1 VLTIVTFL
9 WKPPNGYRSKFG
21 PDQVDTLARM
31 VRRHYPDPH
40 RFVCVTDDPRGIKD
54 GKVEL
59 FELWGDLATVRNPSG
74 SKNPSC
80 YRRLRLFA
88 KDAGDWLGPRF
99 VCLDLDCVVVG
110 DLRPLWDR
118 TDEFIIWKGTTAG
131 NFYNGSMF
139 MLEAGAR
146 SQVWRDFDPVNS
158 PLETKAARLYGSDQA
173 WIAYKLGGGEST
185 WTAEDGVYSFRNE
198 LRAARELPPGARIV
212 FFHGKGDP
220 WEDELQR
227 VPWVKRHYR

>member
-1 VLTIVTFL
+1 MSTS
-9 WKPPNGYRSKFG
+9 GAHG
-21 PDQVDTLARM
+21 PAALSRTRIG
-31 VRRHYPDPH
+31 
-40 RFVCVTDDPRGIKD
+40 FVCITDDPTRSRKRTSRSSSSGTTWRRAPTRAAARIHPAIA
-54 GKVEL
+54 G
-59 FELWGDLATVRNPSG
+59 SG
-74 SKNPSC
+74 SS
-80 YRRLRLFA
+80 RRTSA
-88 KDAGDWLGPRF
+88 SGSGDRF
-99 VCLDLDCVVVG
+99 VCLDLDCVHHR
-110 DLRPLWDR
+110 RPLPALASVRRLHNLEVDDR
-118 TDEFIIWKGTTAG
+118 RQFLQWVDVYARRRRAAA
-131 NFYNGSMF
+131 SVAR
-139 MLEAGAR
+139 LRSGA
-146 SQVWRDFDPVNS
+146 S